1 MIEVTTK
8 ISGRKV
14 YINPFWIE
22 FVANDNGSTRI
33 WIHTDNAD
41 NDSEDFKSYFV
52 AESVEEVIKKI
63 EDDRR

>member
-8 ISGRKV
+8 NYGRKI

-22 FVANDNGSTRI
+22 SVTNKNDTTRI
-33 WIHTDNAD
+33 FTITD
-41 NDSEDFKSYFV
+41 DSCYEV
-52 AESVEEVIKKI
+52 VESVEEVIKKI

>member
-8 ISGRKV
+8 VGRI

-22 FVANDNGSTRI
+22 SVVNDIDNGTTRI
-33 WIHTDNAD
+33 VIHSDNENYYA
-41 NDSEDFKSYFV
+41 V